1 MNDPPGVPSPF
12 GIEVVEWFSE
22 GGENL
27 TVRVTGRWRRRRP
40 AWSAQPT
47 LVVEAPG
54 RRYRFPAMPEPPSLS
69 GTPPGKWRI
78 SFAVPA
84 ALAPE
89 LGGRAWLQ
97 FGAVAVPLPA
107 AVEPLGATSLAAAA
121 VDAEPE
127 APKEAAA
134 DAEPPRSGEAP
145 TERPGSTSE
154 LDDATARRRADE
166 AEETLAALSAR
177 VQTLESDLADARSE
191 AERLSS
197 ALASEQLT
205 GRAAEQHVHAERA
218 QRLELARQLTER
230 SSEAHGARQALGDL
244 AARRSASE
252 GSSSSSP
259 QPGAG
264 STRPSRS
271 PRRRPRPASGP
282 SAPRPKRPTAS
293 RSCAAPPGTAAA
305 AVEQERLGIEQTLI
319 VRRAGGASRVPSE
332 PPGAAVAAA
341 VAERTAAV
349 RESTPAAAAPD
360 EELLA
365 ALRAELEQRARS
377 EAGLRAR
384 LVESETRVAA
394 RQLLER
400 QTAATLRQ
408 LGDELGGLK
417 GMLTRERAA
426 REAAERQAQ
435 GLERD
440 LARLRL
446 QTGEAYAAI
455 AELRGVI
462 ESLRA
467 LVPEA
472 PPTVDL
478 PPTMDPPLVDP
489 PPPVDPPAPPADEP
503 PANPADDPPADKP
516 PTTPADDPPAHV
528 ADDPVADAE
537 PAERLS
543 EALVRLRDAIAPLE
557 TAVRRPAAARSTSAP
572 AAPAPATVD
581 RAWLRP
587 VFAALASSVP
597 DRAGRLLVDL
607 LPAQRAVDPT
617 PVAYDLMLGKGL
629 GCVRVTVDDPGSRVV
644 FDDEPRPRKDVDF
657 RISGDYAA
665 LAKLMAAG
673 RLRRRFGWGLARVRG
688 EQRRLAALDALL
700 DTRLSFGGLHAAG
713 VRMHPRTA
721 LTVVAELIE
730 PAWTE
735 GANFVLGY
743 ESPPEKA
750 VYLVVAGGAAVVVS
764 DDAPEGKAATRI
776 SGPAGSLEL
785 VLAGMRD
792 EATLVLGEDEPLT
805 LLREWINRAQ
815 CG

>member
-69 GTPPGKWRI
+69 GTPPGMWRI

-97 FGAVAVPLPA
+97 FGAVACRCRPPLSHW
-107 AVEPLGATSLAAAA
+107 ATSLAAAA

-134 DAEPPRSGEAP
+134 DAEPRRSGEAP

-218 QRLELARQLTER
+218 QRLELSRQLTER
-230 SSEAHGARQALGDL
+230 NSEAHGARQALGDL
-244 AARRSASE
+244 AASE
-252 GSSSSSP
+252 ERVRGLELEL
-259 QPGAG
+259 AAA
-264 STRPSRS
+264 
-271 PRRRPRPASGP
+271 RRRIDEADQV
-282 SAPRPKRPTAS
+282 AAAATTARERAERAATEAADS
-293 RSCAAPPGTAAA
+293 LAQLAAPPGTAAA
-305 AVEQERLGIEQTLI
+305 AVEQERFGIEQTLI

-341 VAERTAAV
+341 VAERPAAV

-462 ESLRA
+462 GSLRA

-688 EQRRLAALDALL
+688 GQRRLAALDALF

-776 SGPAGSLEL
+776 SGPAGSLEC
-785 VLAGMRD
+785 VLAGVWD